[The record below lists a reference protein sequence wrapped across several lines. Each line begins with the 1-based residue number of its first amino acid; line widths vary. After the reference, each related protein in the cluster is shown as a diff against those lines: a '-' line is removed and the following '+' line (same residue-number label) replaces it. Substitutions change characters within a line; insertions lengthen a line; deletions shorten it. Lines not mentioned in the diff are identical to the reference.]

1 MEDAVATPT
10 EPTTPTE
17 LSFEEALSLGVQM
30 LRAGALDDA
39 TRLYG
44 ALSRIAPAD
53 PNVLHFSGV
62 LAHQQGRS
70 EEAIALIERSL
81 ELQSDQADW
90 YSNLGIVYKA
100 TQQFEKAIT
109 AYEHAIALNPAH
121 ASAYNNLGVLLR
133 ATGKLA
139 EAEAAYR
146 KAIDIDPQF
155 IDAYHNLGVLLSR
168 VNRTREAVICYC
180 KVTTLSPRHP
190 DTRRMLGLAY
200 CVLGE
205 RDKAIELY
213 EEWLKDD
220 PGNPVVMHLLAG
232 CTGRDVPART
242 SDECVQIIFD
252 NFAAS
257 FESKLAHLQYRAPS
271 LVQMMIESSGL
282 PPAKE
287 LDVLDAGCGTGLCG
301 PLVAPYAKR
310 LTGVDLSAGMLAQAK
325 SKEIYDELVQKE
337 LTEFLRSHQD
347 AFDLIVSADTLVYFG
362 DLQAVAAA
370 ARAALRPGGSF
381 VFTREELISDDG
393 REMRL
398 EPHGRYA
405 HTLDY
410 VERALAA
417 AAFSTTVVHAELRM
431 ESGSPVP
438 GLVIHAIAI
447 DGAAHA

>member
-10 EPTTPTE
+10 E
-17 LSFEEALSLGVQM
+17 LSFEQALSLGVQM
-30 LRAGALDDA
+30 LQAGALDDA
-39 TRLYG
+39 AGLYRVL
-44 ALSRIAPAD
+44 AEMAPAD

-62 LAHQQGRS
+62 LAHQQGRH
-70 EEAIALIERSL
+70 EEAIALIQRSL
-81 ELQSDQADW
+81 ALESGQADW

-100 TQQFEKAIT
+100 VQQFDQAIA
-109 AYEHAIALNPAH
+109 AYERAIALDPSH
-121 ASAYNNLGVLLR
+121 VRAYNNLAVLLR
-133 ATGKLA
+133 ATGKSA

-146 KAIDIDPQF
+146 KALEIDPQF
-155 IDAYHNLGVLLSR
+155 IDAYHNLGVLLAST
-168 VNRTREAVICYC
+168 NRTKEAVICYC
-180 KVTTLSPRHP
+180 KVTTLAPRHP

-205 RDKAIELY
+205 REKAIEVY
-213 EEWLKDD
+213 EDWLKDD

-271 LVQMMIESSGL
+271 LVKMMIEDSGL
-282 PPAKE
+282 EPGGH

-301 PLVAPYAKR
+301 PLIAPYAKR
-310 LTGVDLSAGMLAQAK
+310 LTGVDLSGGMLEQAR
-325 SKEIYDELVQKE
+325 SKGLYHELVQGE
-337 LTEFLRSHQD
+337 LSEFLRSRPH

-362 DLQAVAAA
+362 ELEGVAAA
-370 ARAALRPGGSF
+370 ARQALRSGGMF
-381 VFTREELISDDG
+381 VFTLEELNAGAGLDV
-393 REMRL
+393 RL
-398 EPHGRYA
+398 EPHGRYTHA
-405 HTLDY
+405 QAYAERVLAKAGFAPTL
-410 VERALAA
+410 
-417 AAFSTTVVHAELRM
+417 VHAELRM

-438 GLVIHAIAI
+438 GLVIRASAV